1 VSLDRVRYRARE
13 SVFEVPEKGRFTM
26 RKDER
31 LVLPMDILDGASAT
45 QLRNAVVTAG
55 QRLGMAREIFFS
67 TVPFE
72 GFDPETAPIE
82 DFAAAIDPVDDEFN
96 FEAYV
101 YLDPGEE
108 FIEDTWR
115 RLVEPLLER
124 RKAAWHGSWTD
135 DDYGPG
141 LLVALVGRFPTRG
154 RSVRDL
160 FETSREFQEL
170 VWAATKRG
178 ELTAA
183 RCVALIRGGHISA
196 LIGQPESNWIDVK
209 ARPHRV
215 STRREKLEL
224 AKDVAAFANSGEDAV
239 IVFGAAT
246 KDTINGEVVD
256 AAIPFDLDEMSVQ
269 ALADTLSAWIV
280 PPILDLEV
288 EAVESEGGLGYGF
301 IFIPSQEPST
311 LPVLVNGAVIDERF
325 IGTLLAIPLRFG
337 QRTVY
342 ADAAR
347 VHSLIAAGRAALT
360 NRQSKEDD

>member
-1 VSLDRVRYRARE
+1 
-13 SVFEVPEKGRFTM
+13 M

-31 LVLPMDILDGASAT
+31 LVLPMDILSRASAT
-45 QLRNAVVTAG
+45 QLRNAIVAAG

-72 GFDPETAPIE
+72 SFDPETALVE
-82 DFAAAIDPVDDEFN
+82 DFAAAIDPMDDEFN

-101 YLDPGEE
+101 YLEPGEE
-108 FIEDTWR
+108 FIEGRWR
-115 RLVEPLLER
+115 QLVDPLLESR
-124 RKAAWHGSWTD
+124 GAAWHGSWTD

-170 VWAATKRG
+170 IWAATKRG

-183 RCVALIRGGHISA
+183 RCVALIRGGRISA
-196 LIGQPESNWIDVK
+196 LVGQPESNWIDVK
-209 ARPHRV
+209 GRPHRV
-215 STRREKLEL
+215 RTRQEKLEL

-239 IVFGAAT
+239 IVFGLAT
-246 KDTINGEVVD
+246 KETINGEVVD
-256 AAIPFDLDEMSVQ
+256 AVIPFDLEEMNIQ
-269 ALADTLSAWIV
+269 AIVDTLSAWIV
-280 PPILDLEV
+280 PLILDLEV
-288 EAVESEGGLGYGF
+288 EAIESEAGAGYGF
-301 IFIPSQEPST
+301 IFIPAQESST
-311 LPVLVNGAVIDERF
+311 LPVLVNGAVVDDRF
-325 IGTLLAIPLRFG
+325 IGTLLAIPLRYG

-360 NRQSKEDD
+360 GRRSQRATEEAGG